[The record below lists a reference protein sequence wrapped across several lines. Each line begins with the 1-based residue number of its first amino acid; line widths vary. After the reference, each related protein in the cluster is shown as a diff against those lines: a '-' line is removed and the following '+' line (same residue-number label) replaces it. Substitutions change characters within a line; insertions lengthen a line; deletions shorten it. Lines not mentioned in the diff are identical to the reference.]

1 MSDRTPAVPERVTQL
16 AADALNAA
24 IDDDISRASKAVKAI
39 SDEAGGEGLGWA
51 VTAWCDTL
59 ILHYR
64 RATGTP
70 GDAIVQ
76 PGWQHADTGEKT
88 TDPGDVPAEAR
99 WAGRV
104 IAARAALDHTAYDAL
119 FQSLPEDGA
128 AVGDH
133 VTMLLSMAGL
143 TLRSLLEGMS

>member
-1 MSDRTPAVPERVTQL
+1 MSDTAPAVPERVTQL

-24 IDDDISRASKAVKAI
+24 IDDDGDRAAKAVKAI

-64 RATGTP
+64 HATGTP
-70 GDAIVQ
+70 DDAPIR
-76 PGWQHADTGEKT
+76 PGWLHAGTGERT
-88 TDPGDVPAEAR
+88 TEADDVPVEAR

-104 IAARAALDHTAYDAL
+104 IAARAALDHPAYDAL
-119 FQSLPEDGA
+119 FRSLPEDGA

-133 VTMLLSMAGL
+133 VTMLLSMTGL